1 MRMGSVGRAIFSSH
15 VRERVLRDTVTPQ
28 LVRLGGT
35 LQDCRVLEVGA
46 GSGAGAQL
54 LLEQFRA
61 RSVDALDLD
70 PAMLCRAVAR
80 LGHRVPAVLADMSAM
95 PFPSAAY
102 DVVVGF
108 GALHLADD
116 WRGALREICR
126 VLEPGGRYLFEQ
138 PINPLLPVALKR
150 PGGGRV
156 PGGFGRFELID
167 AMAHAGFVVERSARV
182 GIGGLDLVGLATKR

>member
-1 MRMGSVGRAIFSSH
+1 MRMGSVGRAIFSSR
-15 VRERVLRDTVTPQ
+15 VRERVLRDAVAPQ

-54 LLEQFRA
+54 LLEQFEA

-70 PAMLCRAVAR
+70 PEMLGRAQVR
-80 LGHRVPAVLADMSAM
+80 LGRRAPTVLADMSAL
-95 PFPSAAY
+95 PFPGAAY

-116 WRGALREICR
+116 WRGALREIAR

-138 PINPLLPVALKR
+138 PINPVVRVALKR
-150 PGGGRV
+150 RAGGRV
-156 PGGFGRFELID
+156 PGGFGRAELVD
-167 AMAHAGFVVERSARV
+167 AMAHAGLVVQNSARV
-182 GIGGLDLVGLATKR
+182 GAGGLDLVGVAAKR